1 MKNHLI
7 VLIQKKL
14 SAAAVMLFMLA
25 LPLIGISQTP
35 PPGPPGGGGPADAV
49 PFDDNMNLLFL
60 AAGLVFAMVVVVKQ
74 LQQRKKANA

>member
-1 MKNHLI
+1 MKNQLI
-7 VLIQKKL
+7 VLTQKKL
-14 SAAAVMLFMLA
+14 SAVVIMLFALV

-35 PPGPPGGGGPADAV
+35 PGPGDGTGGPADAV

-60 AAGLVFAMVVVVKQ
+60 AAGLVFAMEVVVKQ